1 MDMAQLSN
9 TLLQIFYI
17 MIGLYMGL
25 TMVFTIKDKNHKTR
39 IGTALFWGILSAV
52 FMFGDYIPSQIVGA
66 LVIVIAVLSAT
77 KQINIGTLK
86 QLDET
91 FATLKA
97 EKLGLKIF
105 IPSLSIA
112 IIAMLIAS
120 FTDFS
125 GTVAIG
131 ISSTLTLVLTFVITK
146 AKPKE
151 FLEDSN
157 RMYQSMGS
165 FVILPQLLASLGVL
179 FTAAGVGD
187 KISAII
193 SGVIPTGNV
202 LVGVIAYCV
211 GMAVFTAIMG
221 NAFAAFSVITVGVG
235 LPFVFAQGG
244 DPVVCSVLAL
254 TAGYCGTLLTPMAA
268 NFNIL
273 PAALL
278 ELKDKNAV
286 IKAQAP
292 IAIILLVTHIQED
305 GQAAYFSNLPVK
317 AMVKHMNDNNIP
329 ATLSNTAG
337 TFVCNHVMYGI
348 LYMID
353 KKYPNIKGGFI
364 HIPYMTSQVMDKKN
378 TPFMSLDEI
387 VIGLE
392 LALEACTLYNED
404 IKTIGGEIC

>member
-1 MDMAQLSN
+1 
-9 TLLQIFYI
+9 
-17 MIGLYMGL
+17 MGI
-25 TMVFTIKDKNHKTR
+25 TMVFTLKDENHKTR
-39 IGTALFWGILSAV
+39 IGTALFWGILSV
-52 FMFGDYIPSQIVGA
+52 TFIFGDYIPSQIVGA
-66 LVIVIAVLSAT
+66 FVIVIAILSAT

-112 IIAMLIAS
+112 VIAMLIAS
-120 FTDFS
+120 FTTLP

-131 ISSTLTLVLTFVITK
+131 ISSTVTLILTFIITK

-151 FLEDSN
+151 LLEDSN

-187 KISAII
+187 KISDII
-193 SGVIPTGNV
+193 SGVIPTGNI

-268 NFNIL
+268 NFNVL
-273 PAALL
+273 PAAIL

-286 IKAQAP
+286 IKAQVP
-292 IAIILLVTHIQED
+292 IAIILLV
-305 GQAAYFSNLPVK
+305 
-317 AMVKHMNDNNIP
+317 
-329 ATLSNTAG
+329 
-337 TFVCNHVMYGI
+337 
-348 LYMID
+348 
-353 KKYPNIKGGFI
+353 I
-364 HIPYMTSQVMDKKN
+364 HILLMY
-378 TPFMSLDEI
+378 
-387 VIGLE
+387 
-392 LALEACTLYNED
+392 TL
-404 IKTIGGEIC
+404 GF

>member
-1 MDMAQLSN
+1 MDMTQLSN
-9 TLLQIFYI
+9 VLLEVFYM

-25 TMVFTIKDKNHKTR
+25 TMVFTLKDDNHKTR

-52 FMFGDYIPSQIVGA
+52 FMFGDYIPSPIVGA
-66 LVIVIAVLSAT
+66 LVVVIVVLSAT

-187 KISAII
+187 KNICYNIRSY
-193 SGVIPTGNV
+193 TNWK
-202 LVGVIAYCV
+202 CV
-211 GMAVFTAIMG
+211 
-221 NAFAAFSVITVGVG
+221 SW
-235 LPFVFAQGG
+235 
-244 DPVVCSVLAL
+244 
-254 TAGYCGTLLTPMAA
+254 GYCLLCRYGSIYSNNGKCICSIFCYNCRGRFTICICSRWRSSSL
-268 NFNIL
+268 FSTCTYCRILWNII
-273 PAALL
+273 
-278 ELKDKNAV
+278 N
-286 IKAQAP
+286 
-292 IAIILLVTHIQED
+292 
-305 GQAAYFSNLPVK
+305 SNGCKLQY
-317 AMVKHMNDNNIP
+317 I
-329 ATLSNTAG
+329 
-337 TFVCNHVMYGI
+337 
-348 LYMID
+348 
-353 KKYPNIKGGFI
+353 
-364 HIPYMTSQVMDKKN
+364 TSS
-378 TPFMSLDEI
+378 TS
-387 VIGLE
+387 
-392 LALEACTLYNED
+392 
-404 IKTIGGEIC
+404 

>member
-25 TMVFTIKDKNHKTR
+25 TMVFTLKDKNHKTR
-39 IGTALFWGILSAV
+39 IGTALFWGILSAI

-292 IAIILLVTHIQED
+292 IAIILLVTHIFLM
-305 GQAAYFSNLPVK
+305 Y
-317 AMVKHMNDNNIP
+317 
-329 ATLSNTAG
+329 TL
-337 TFVCNHVMYGI
+337 
-348 LYMID
+348 
-353 KKYPNIKGGFI
+353 GF
-364 HIPYMTSQVMDKKN
+364 
-378 TPFMSLDEI
+378 
-387 VIGLE
+387 
-392 LALEACTLYNED
+392 
-404 IKTIGGEIC
+404 

>member
-1 MDMAQLSN
+1 MDIAQLSN

-25 TMVFTIKDKNHKTR
+25 TMVFTLKDKNHKTR
-39 IGTALFWGILSAV
+39 IGTSLFWGILSVV

-151 FLEDSN
+151 LLEDSN

-211 GMAVFTAIMG
+211 GIAVFTAIMG

-268 NFNIL
+268 NFNML

-292 IAIILLVTHIQED
+292 IAIILLVTHIFLM
-305 GQAAYFSNLPVK
+305 Y
-317 AMVKHMNDNNIP
+317 
-329 ATLSNTAG
+329 TL
-337 TFVCNHVMYGI
+337 
-348 LYMID
+348 
-353 KKYPNIKGGFI
+353 GF
-364 HIPYMTSQVMDKKN
+364 
-378 TPFMSLDEI
+378 
-387 VIGLE
+387 
-392 LALEACTLYNED
+392 
-404 IKTIGGEIC
+404 

>member
-1 MDMAQLSN
+1 MNIAQLSN
-9 TLLQIFYI
+9 TLLKIFYI
-17 MIGLYMGL
+17 MIGLYMGI
-25 TMVFTIKDKNHKTR
+25 TMVFTLKDKNHKTR
-39 IGTALFWGILSAV
+39 IGTALFWGTLSAV

-66 LVIVIAVLSAT
+66 LVIVIAILSAT
-77 KQINIGTLK
+77 KQINVGTLK

-91 FATLKA
+91 FVNLKA

-151 FLEDSN
+151 LLEDSN

-179 FTAAGVGD
+179 FTAAGVGT
-187 KISAII
+187 KISSLI

-202 LVGVIAYCV
+202 LIGVTAYCV

-221 NAFAAFSVITVGVG
+221 NAFAAFSVITVGIG
-235 LPFVFAQGG
+235 LPFVFSQGG
-244 DPVVCSVLAL
+244 NPVVCSTLAL

-268 NFNIL
+268 NFNML

-292 IAIILLVTHIQED
+292 IAIILLVTHIFLM
-305 GQAAYFSNLPVK
+305 Y
-317 AMVKHMNDNNIP
+317 
-329 ATLSNTAG
+329 TL
-337 TFVCNHVMYGI
+337 
-348 LYMID
+348 
-353 KKYPNIKGGFI
+353 GF
-364 HIPYMTSQVMDKKN
+364 
-378 TPFMSLDEI
+378 
-387 VIGLE
+387 
-392 LALEACTLYNED
+392 
-404 IKTIGGEIC
+404 

>member
-52 FMFGDYIPSQIVGA
+52 FMFGDYIPTKIVGA
-66 LVIVIAVLSAT
+66 FVIVIAVLSAT

-268 NFNIL
+268 NFNML

-292 IAIILLVTHIQED
+292 IAIILLVTHIFLM
-305 GQAAYFSNLPVK
+305 Y
-317 AMVKHMNDNNIP
+317 
-329 ATLSNTAG
+329 TL
-337 TFVCNHVMYGI
+337 
-348 LYMID
+348 
-353 KKYPNIKGGFI
+353 GF
-364 HIPYMTSQVMDKKN
+364 
-378 TPFMSLDEI
+378 
-387 VIGLE
+387 
-392 LALEACTLYNED
+392 
-404 IKTIGGEIC
+404 

>member
-39 IGTALFWGILSAV
+39 IGTALFWGILSGV

-254 TAGYCGTLLTPMAA
+254 TAGYCGTLLTSMAA
-268 NFNIL
+268 NFKIL

-292 IAIILLVTHIQED
+292 IAIILLVTHIFLM
-305 GQAAYFSNLPVK
+305 Y
-317 AMVKHMNDNNIP
+317 
-329 ATLSNTAG
+329 TL
-337 TFVCNHVMYGI
+337 
-348 LYMID
+348 
-353 KKYPNIKGGFI
+353 GF
-364 HIPYMTSQVMDKKN
+364 
-378 TPFMSLDEI
+378 
-387 VIGLE
+387 
-392 LALEACTLYNED
+392 
-404 IKTIGGEIC
+404 

>member
-25 TMVFTIKDKNHKTR
+25 TMVFTLKDKNHKTR

-292 IAIILLVTHIQED
+292 IAIILLVTHIFLM
-305 GQAAYFSNLPVK
+305 Y
-317 AMVKHMNDNNIP
+317 
-329 ATLSNTAG
+329 TL
-337 TFVCNHVMYGI
+337 
-348 LYMID
+348 
-353 KKYPNIKGGFI
+353 GF
-364 HIPYMTSQVMDKKN
+364 
-378 TPFMSLDEI
+378 
-387 VIGLE
+387 
-392 LALEACTLYNED
+392 
-404 IKTIGGEIC
+404 

>member
-66 LVIVIAVLSAT
+66 LVIVIALLSAT
-77 KQINIGTLK
+77 KQINIVTLK

-292 IAIILLVTHIQED
+292 IAIILLVTHIFLM
-305 GQAAYFSNLPVK
+305 Y
-317 AMVKHMNDNNIP
+317 
-329 ATLSNTAG
+329 TL
-337 TFVCNHVMYGI
+337 
-348 LYMID
+348 
-353 KKYPNIKGGFI
+353 GF
-364 HIPYMTSQVMDKKN
+364 
-378 TPFMSLDEI
+378 
-387 VIGLE
+387 
-392 LALEACTLYNED
+392 
-404 IKTIGGEIC
+404 

>member
-66 LVIVIAVLSAT
+66 LVIVIAVLSAI

-292 IAIILLVTHIQED
+292 IAIILLVTHIFLM
-305 GQAAYFSNLPVK
+305 Y
-317 AMVKHMNDNNIP
+317 
-329 ATLSNTAG
+329 TL
-337 TFVCNHVMYGI
+337 
-348 LYMID
+348 
-353 KKYPNIKGGFI
+353 GF
-364 HIPYMTSQVMDKKN
+364 
-378 TPFMSLDEI
+378 
-387 VIGLE
+387 
-392 LALEACTLYNED
+392 
-404 IKTIGGEIC
+404 

>member
-1 MDMAQLSN
+1 MDIAQLSN

-25 TMVFTIKDKNHKTR
+25 TMVFTLKDKNHKTR

-292 IAIILLVTHIQED
+292 IAIILLVTHIFLM
-305 GQAAYFSNLPVK
+305 Y
-317 AMVKHMNDNNIP
+317 
-329 ATLSNTAG
+329 TL
-337 TFVCNHVMYGI
+337 
-348 LYMID
+348 
-353 KKYPNIKGGFI
+353 GF
-364 HIPYMTSQVMDKKN
+364 
-378 TPFMSLDEI
+378 
-387 VIGLE
+387 
-392 LALEACTLYNED
+392 
-404 IKTIGGEIC
+404 

>member
-17 MIGLYMGL
+17 MIGLYMGI

-165 FVILPQLLASLGVL
+165 LVILPQLLASLGVL

-292 IAIILLVTHIQED
+292 IAIILLVTHIFLM
-305 GQAAYFSNLPVK
+305 Y
-317 AMVKHMNDNNIP
+317 
-329 ATLSNTAG
+329 TL
-337 TFVCNHVMYGI
+337 
-348 LYMID
+348 
-353 KKYPNIKGGFI
+353 GF
-364 HIPYMTSQVMDKKN
+364 
-378 TPFMSLDEI
+378 
-387 VIGLE
+387 
-392 LALEACTLYNED
+392 
-404 IKTIGGEIC
+404 

>member
-97 EKLGLKIF
+97 EILGLKIF

-292 IAIILLVTHIQED
+292 IAIILLVTHIFLM
-305 GQAAYFSNLPVK
+305 Y
-317 AMVKHMNDNNIP
+317 
-329 ATLSNTAG
+329 TL
-337 TFVCNHVMYGI
+337 
-348 LYMID
+348 
-353 KKYPNIKGGFI
+353 GF
-364 HIPYMTSQVMDKKN
+364 
-378 TPFMSLDEI
+378 
-387 VIGLE
+387 
-392 LALEACTLYNED
+392 
-404 IKTIGGEIC
+404 

>member
-1 MDMAQLSN
+1 MNMEQLSN

-17 MIGLYMGL
+17 MLGLYMGI
-25 TMVFTIKDKNHKTR
+25 TMVFTLKDENHKTR
-39 IGTALFWGILSAV
+39 IGTALFWGILSV
-52 FMFGDYIPSQIVGA
+52 TFIFGDYIPSQIVGA
-66 LVIVIAVLSAT
+66 FVIVIAILSAT

-112 IIAMLIAS
+112 AIAMLIAS
-120 FTDFS
+120 FTTLP

-131 ISSTLTLVLTFVITK
+131 ISSTATLILTFIITK

-151 FLEDSN
+151 LLEDSN

-187 KISAII
+187 KISDII
-193 SGVIPTGNV
+193 SGVIPTGNI

-268 NFNIL
+268 NFNVL
-273 PAALL
+273 PAAIL

-286 IKAQAP
+286 IKAQVP
-292 IAIILLVTHIQED
+292 IAIILLV
-305 GQAAYFSNLPVK
+305 
-317 AMVKHMNDNNIP
+317 
-329 ATLSNTAG
+329 
-337 TFVCNHVMYGI
+337 
-348 LYMID
+348 
-353 KKYPNIKGGFI
+353 I
-364 HIPYMTSQVMDKKN
+364 HILLMY
-378 TPFMSLDEI
+378 
-387 VIGLE
+387 
-392 LALEACTLYNED
+392 TL
-404 IKTIGGEIC
+404 GF